1 MSKKNKT
8 TFTSKETTRVILD
21 DKAIEIHNQIKCNPS
36 LKGREP
42 YEIAYFS
49 SIFHYGEELQKEFE
63 CYTELHDGTVVK
75 GEFLITDERIMFFH
89 NEDGQ
94 FNFICFEYF
103 ELDEFYQ
110 GVLKDKSI
118 GILNAVLDGEIYMFT
133 GFMRF
138 GLSIWVDYVNEK
150 ISEI

>member
-1 MSKKNKT
+1 MNQDNKT
-8 TFTSKETTRVILD
+8 TSSFKMAKKVVLD
-21 DKAIEIHNQIKCNPS
+21 EKAIEIHNQIKCNSS
-36 LKGREP
+36 LKERKP
-42 YEIAYFS
+42 YEIAFFS

-63 CYTELHDGTVVK
+63 CYTKLHDGTLVK

-89 NEDGQ
+89 IENGLFD
-94 FNFICFEYF
+94 FICFEYF

-118 GILNAVLDGEIYMFT
+118 GTLNAVFDEELYIFT